1 MFNGDF
7 TGLPRVSYYFTTSKE
22 GQLKKKSTCVYILTH
37 KLYIHI
43 HKIIYTYNICT
54 YNYLLVKNL
63 IMAS

>member
-22 GQLKKKSTCVYILTH
+22 GQLKKKVRVYILTH
-37 KLYIHI
+37 KLYKHI